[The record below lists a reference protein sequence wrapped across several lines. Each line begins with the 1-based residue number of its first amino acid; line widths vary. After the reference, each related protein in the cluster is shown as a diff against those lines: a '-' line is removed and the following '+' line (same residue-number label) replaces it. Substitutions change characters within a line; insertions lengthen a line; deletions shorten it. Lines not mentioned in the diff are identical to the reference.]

1 MKVLDLFSGIG
12 GFSLGLERAGMETVG
27 FCEIDSFCRKVLQKH
42 WPDVPIFEDI
52 KELDG
57 DEYRG
62 TVDLICGGFPC
73 QPFSVA
79 GKQRGSGD
87 DRALW
92 PEMLRVIREVEPT
105 WVIGENVPGI
115 INMELDTVLSDL
127 EDSGYSCQTFNIPAC
142 SLDAQHIRARIF
154 FISHTNSATLRDGTE
169 RGAQGRDHFQ
179 RSGNA
184 IPAHDGPSQ
193 SMAHTDNRHWSREIK
208 EVLGKQSGETSD
220 RSAGSGEAMAD
231 TDSQRPQGRQTF
243 GDSQGVREGSDEQF
257 KRCFDSS
264 SSTVWEPEPGVG
276 RVAHGVPNRVDRL
289 RGLGNAVVPQVA
301 ELIGRMILGARR
313 T

>member
-62 TVDLICGGFPC
+62 SVDLVCGGFPC

-87 DRALW
+87 DRSLW
-92 PEMLRVIREVEPT
+92 PEMLRVIRQVQPA

-115 INMELDTVLSDL
+115 IKMELDTVLSDL
-127 EDSGYSCQTFNIPAC
+127 ENAGYSCQTFNLPAC
-142 SLDAQHIRARIF
+142 SLDAHHIRARIW
-154 FISHTNSATLRDGTE
+154 IVAHANSATLRDGTE
-169 RGAQGRDHFQ
+169 RGAIGRLDLQG
-179 RSGNA
+179 SGNA
-184 IPAHDGPSQ
+184 IPAHDGKAQPL
-193 SMAHTDNRHWSREIK
+193 AHSDNERKLQQKGVEQEIWGWTSNSRE
-208 EVLGKQSGETSD
+208 E
-220 RSAGSGEAMAD
+220 RA
-231 TDSQRPQGRQTF
+231 
-243 GDSQGVREGSDEQF
+243 
-257 KRCFDSS
+257 
-264 SSTVWEPEPGVG
+264 VWEPEPCVG
-276 RVAHGVPNRVDRL
+276 RVADGVPSRMDRL
-289 RGLGNAVVPQVA
+289 KGLGNAVVPQAA
-301 ELIGRMILGARR
+301 ELIGRTILDVRR
-313 T
+313 TFGCKTYLE